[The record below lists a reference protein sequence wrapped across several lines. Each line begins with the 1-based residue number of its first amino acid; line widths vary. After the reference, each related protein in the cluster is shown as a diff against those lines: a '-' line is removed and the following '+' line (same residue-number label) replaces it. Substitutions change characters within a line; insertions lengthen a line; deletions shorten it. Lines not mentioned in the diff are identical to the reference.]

1 MDCTTQRDH
10 RITLLL
16 FNFGEVSNKRH
27 TLISRTSSASSFRTY
42 TELPARDHQHPGRFK
57 GFLPLN
63 SENYTK
69 IQRSRRNFAAKQTF
83 TTEREEARIRGTR
96 KWLEKRDLRVLKPQ
110 HLPSST
116 CDRFE
121 QFSPTNRNCRQ
132 LTTHYQRRKL
142 QIGRV
147 GCLKIAGS
155 NSAEDSRPGDTRFKN
170 SNLAD
175 LKFSTLT
182 IGNHQMGLDRSCR
195 KLLKSAKRVERGL
208 LGV

>member
-1 MDCTTQRDH
+1 MT
-10 RITLLL
+10 
-16 FNFGEVSNKRH
+16 
-27 TLISRTSSASSFRTY
+27 ISI
-42 TELPARDHQHPGRFK
+42 PGDSKDFS
-57 GFLPLN
+57 PSN

-69 IQRSRRNFAAKQTF
+69 FSALTAQFRRKTDFHHGKRRSPHSRN
-83 TTEREEARIRGTR
+83 TEVVGE
-96 KWLEKRDLRVLKPQ
+96 RDLRVLKPQ

-182 IGNHQMGLDRSCR
+182 IRNHQLGLDRSCR